1 MRSRKWIGLELV
13 GFSSREANR
22 ISLFSTVAGGGL
34 VGRGALARRSRAG
47 SGAGGGVLCDG
58 MPLVADGG
66 VGVGT
71 ADLGT
76 GICGRLG
83 TGFLVPGGATGS
95 SVWVYVAART
105 GGDATWLADFGA
117 RGLKGSGPRRRLDGP
132 QEQRVRRAESTDFDF
147 PILRS
152 HVIPLVRPGM
162 ITGISGEVASPAGTT
177 LGPGVGIGRVDSGHW
192 T

>member
-1 MRSRKWIGLELV
+1 MIASALPRVL
-13 GFSSREANR
+13 NR
-22 ISLFSTVAGGGL
+22 DS
-34 VGRGALARRSRAG
+34 
-47 SGAGGGVLCDG
+47 
-58 MPLVADGG
+58 P
-66 VGVGT
+66 
-71 ADLGT
+71 
-76 GICGRLG
+76 
-83 TGFLVPGGATGS
+83 
-95 SVWVYVAART
+95 VWVYVAART

-152 HVIPLVRPGM
+152 HVVPLVRPGM
-162 ITGISGEVASPAGTT
+162 ITGISGEVASPAGTA